1 MGKQWKQWPTL
12 FSWAPKSLLTVTAA
26 MKLSWLLLGR
36 KAMTKIDSILKTRD
50 ITFPRKVCKVKA
62 MVFPVIMFGCENW
75 TIRKVG
81 PWRVDAFELWC
92 WRLENPLDTKRV
104 NQSFLKETNSEY
116 SLEGL
121 ILKLQYFGHLIW
133 GADSLAKTLILRK
146 IEGRRRR
153 GWQGTRWL
161 DGITDSTDEF
171 EQAPGVGDGQGSLVC
186 WSSWECKESDMTDW
200 LNNKCFLF
208 FFTSWTFPLRF
219 SFFCDKNT
227 PFSCFYERSVGQ
239 GHNFFL
245 ILLSKNIFFH
255 PQFLKYVNDRFYL

>member
-1 MGKQWKQWPTL
+1 MADCPKNTVINIVHTHWPY
-12 FSWAPKSLLTVTAA
+12 
-26 MKLSWLLLGR
+26 
-36 KAMTKIDSILKTRD
+36 LK
-50 ITFPRKVCKVKA
+50 
-62 MVFPVIMFGCENW
+62 
-75 TIRKVG
+75 
-81 PWRVDAFELWC
+81 
-92 WRLENPLDTKRV
+92 
-104 NQSFLKETNSEY
+104 
-116 SLEGL
+116 
-121 ILKLQYFGHLIW
+121 LKLQILWPHYGKNWF
-133 GADSLAKTLILRK
+133 LRK
-146 IEGRRRR
+146 DLDAGKDWRQEEKRTTEDEVV
-153 GWQGTRWL
+153 GWHHQL
-161 DGITDSTDEF
+161 DRHEF

-245 ILLSKNIFFH
+245 TLLSKNIFFH